1 MALTLGFWEA
11 GRGIAMPPSQPIRS
25 VAIGRSVIT
34 VGVPGGTLITA
45 GTRLSADAETAD
57 PLELAAA
64 LAEEEPRETIGELTE
79 RSVMTASEATDRVEQ
94 AAELLRD
101 ALAGELVDLAR
112 AGQVLDV
119 LQRLDKDGR
128 YEEWLHYARSVHGVL
143 VLLKRWM
150 ELLRLL
156 RTLLRSGAEVHEA
169 GRAWVQHE
177 LGTLQLAAGDSKE
190 AARLLEQA
198 RSTRQRLQD
207 GDGLAATEQSLGVLC
222 RQQAQTGFLERNRGR
237 LAVVAAVAVLLLVAG
252 GVAGAVVDPFGS
264 VPEPLTVAV
273 QGPGVVTAAAAA
285 ISCPDRCAA
294 ELDHGSQVT
303 LTASARRGSTFEGW
317 SGDCGGSQRC
327 RLSMDGPRTATA
339 RFVRTAQ
346 ARAVTVSKDGDGGGR
361 VTSPSGIDCGG
372 ACRDQRRA
380 RDPGAAGR
388 HRRRG
393 LDLRGL
399 DRRRLRRHRRA
410 GSPRR
415 TRSRSPRCSPRSP
428 IPAGEFPLTVRRSGD
443 GTVTSEPRR
452 HRLRRRLRRS
462 VRRGQRGRAAP
473 RWRARVRDFAG
484 WSRGGL
490 LGHGHLPRADD
501 EGAGGEGR
509 LRSRAARPVHPHH
522 VDGRRRRAL
531 PALHP
536 GLRLRR
542 RHRRP
547 AHGHAG
553 RREQQ
558 RGLDRLH
565 AGGARRHQLRRH
577 DVREPPGLGALLLR
591 RALKL
596 LKSTR
601 L

>member
-1 MALTLGFWEA
+1 MALTPGFWEA

-237 LAVVAAVAVLLLVAG
+237 LAVVAALALLLLVAG
-252 GVAGAVVDPFGS
+252 GVAGAVFNPFGS
-264 VPEPLTVAV
+264 DPEPLTVAV
-273 QGPGVVTAAAAA
+273 QGAGVVTAAAAA
-285 ISCPDRCAA
+285 ISCPDRCDA

-317 SGDCGGSQRC
+317 SGDCGGAQRC

-339 RFVRTAQ
+339 RFVPHGRGAGGHRAQ
-346 ARAVTVSKDGDGGGR
+346 GR
-361 VTSPSGIDCGG
+361 RRRRP
-372 ACRDQRRA
+372 RDEPVRDRLRRRLPHQRRA

-399 DRRRLRRHRRA
+399 DRRRLRAGLAVPVHRAGRGHGHRAVHRGAHPGRRVPAHGETERRRHRDQRA
-410 GSPRR
+410 
-415 TRSRSPRCSPRSP
+415 
-428 IPAGEFPLTVRRSGD
+428 A
-443 GTVTSEPRR
+443 R
-452 HRLRRRLRRS
+452 HRLRRRLRRF
-462 VRRGQRGRAAP
+462 VRRGQRGRAVP
-473 RWRARVRDFAG
+473 G
-484 WSRGGL
+484 GGRGLGLRRLGRGRL
-490 LGHGHLPRADD
+490 LGHGRLPRADD

-509 LRSRAARPVHPHH
+509 LRSRAARPVHPDH
-522 VDGRRRRAL
+522 VDDRRRRAQ
-531 PALHP
+531 PALHL

-542 RHRRP
+542 RHATVPLTATP
-547 AHGHAG
+547 AGENNSVAWTG
-553 RREQQ
+553 CTP
-558 RGLDRLH
+558 
-565 AGGARRHQLRRH
+565 AVPGATSCEVTMSENRQVSARFFFA
-577 DVREPPGLGALLLR
+577 EP
-591 RALKL
+591 
-596 LKSTR
+596 
-601 L
+601 

>member
-1 MALTLGFWEA
+1 
-11 GRGIAMPPSQPIRS
+11 MPPSQPIRS

-64 LAEEEPRETIGELTE
+64 LGQEEPRETIGELTE

-237 LAVVAAVAVLLLVAG
+237 LAVAAALAVLMLVAG
-252 GVAGAVVDPFGS
+252 GVAGAVITQPG
-264 VPEPLTVAV
+264 PEPLSVAV
-273 QGPGVVTAAAAA
+273 DGRGAVTAAAVA
-285 ISCPDRCAA
+285 ISCPDRCDA
-294 ELDHGSQVT
+294 ELDHGTEVT
-303 LTASARRGSTFEGW
+303 LTASARRGSTFAGW
-317 SGDCGGSQRC
+317 DGDCGGTESC
-327 RLSMDGPRTATA
+327 RLTMDGARTVTA
-339 RFVRTAQ
+339 RFEQTAQ
-346 ARAVTVSKDGDGGGR
+346 ARAITVRKAGDGAGR

-372 ACRDQRRA
+372 ACRTSVESGTRVRLDA
-380 RDPGAAGR
+380 DPEDGSTFAGWAGAGCEGTGA
-388 HRRRG
+388 
-393 LDLRGL
+393 
-399 DRRRLRRHRRA
+399 
-410 GSPRR
+410 
-415 TRSRSPRCSPRSP
+415 C
-428 IPAGEFPLTVRRSGD
+428 ELTVREAV
-443 GTVTSEPRR
+443 TVTAAFTADPIPPGELVLTVTLGGKRTGRVTSRPAGIDCGDECDAPFAEGSEVE
-452 HRLRRRLRRS
+452 LLQEADEGS
-462 VRRGQRGRAAP
+462 AFV
-473 RWRARVRDFAG
+473 G
-484 WSRGGL
+484 WSGAGCSGTAECVVPMTQAQAVTARFDPARPTRFILTTATSGAGEL
-490 LGHGHLPRADD
+490 APSCSQGCAYD
-501 EGAGGEGR
+501 EGTEVR
-509 LRSRAARPVHPHH
+509 LTATPASGNSVEWTGCTPDAPGDTICDVTMSENRQVTVRFFFPV
-522 VDGRRRRAL
+522 G
-531 PALHP
+531 
-536 GLRLRR
+536 
-542 RHRRP
+542 
-547 AHGHAG
+547 
-553 RREQQ
+553 
-558 RGLDRLH
+558 
-565 AGGARRHQLRRH
+565 
-577 DVREPPGLGALLLR
+577 
-591 RALKL
+591 
-596 LKSTR
+596 
-601 L
+601 

>member
-1 MALTLGFWEA
+1 MALTPGFWEA

-237 LAVVAAVAVLLLVAG
+237 LAVVAALAVLLLVAG

-264 VPEPLTVAV
+264 DPEPLNVAV
-273 QGPGVVTAAAAA
+273 QGAGVVTAAAAA

-294 ELDHGSQVT
+294 ELDHGTRVT

-317 SGDCGGSQRC
+317 SGDCGGAQRC

-339 RFVRTAQ
+339 RFVRTAE

-372 ACRDQRRA
+372 ACRTSVERGTQVRLDA
-380 RDPGAAGR
+380 IADEGSTFEGWTGAGCGQA
-388 HRRRG
+388 
-393 LDLRGL
+393 
-399 DRRRLRRHRRA
+399 
-410 GSPRR
+410 SPCQF
-415 TRSRSPRCSPRSP
+415 TAQDAVAVTALFTAEP

-443 GTVTSEPRR
+443 GTVTSEPPGIDCGDDCDDSFDAD
-452 HRLRRRLRRS
+452 S
-462 VRRGQRGRAAP
+462 VVELSQVAGEG
-473 RWRARVRDFAG
+473 WDFAG
-484 WSRGGL
+484 W
-490 LGHGHLPRADD
+490 A
-501 EGAGGEGR
+501 GAGCSGTDTCRVPMTKARAVKAGFVPEQPVRFTLTTSTTGAGE
-509 LRSRAARPVHPHH
+509 LV
-522 VDGRRRRAL
+522 
-531 PALHP
+531 PALHL

-558 RGLDRLH
+558 RGLDGLH
-565 AGGARRHQLRRH
+565 AGGARRHQLRGH

-596 LKSTR
+596 LKSTQ

>member
-1 MALTLGFWEA
+1 MALTPGFWEA

-237 LAVVAAVAVLLLVAG
+237 LAVVAALAVLLLVAG

-264 VPEPLTVAV
+264 DPEPLNVAV
-273 QGPGVVTAAAAA
+273 QGAGVVTAAAAA

-294 ELDHGSQVT
+294 ELDHGSRVT

-317 SGDCGGSQRC
+317 SGDCGGAQRC

-339 RFVRTAQ
+339 RFVRTAE

-372 ACRDQRRA
+372 ACRTSVERGTQVRLDA
-380 RDPGAAGR
+380 D
-388 HRRRG
+388 RRRG

-399 DRRRLRRHRRA
+399 DRRRLRAGLAVRFTAQDAVTVTALFTAEPDPGRRVPAHGETERRRHRDQRA
-410 GSPRR
+410 
-415 TRSRSPRCSPRSP
+415 
-428 IPAGEFPLTVRRSGD
+428 A
-443 GTVTSEPRR
+443 R
-452 HRLRRRLRRS
+452 HRLRRRLRRF
-462 VRRGQRGRAAP
+462 VRRGQRGRAVP
-473 RWRARVRDFAG
+473 G
-484 WSRGGL
+484 GGRGLGLRRLGRGRL

-531 PALHP
+531 PALHL

-558 RGLDRLH
+558 RGLDGLH
-565 AGGARRHQLRRH
+565 AGGARRHQLRGH